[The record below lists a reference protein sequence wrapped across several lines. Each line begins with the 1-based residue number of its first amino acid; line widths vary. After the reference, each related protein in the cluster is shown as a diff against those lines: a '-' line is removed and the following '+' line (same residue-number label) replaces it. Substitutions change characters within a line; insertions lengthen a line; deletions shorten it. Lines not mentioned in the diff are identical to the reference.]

1 MENSSKTDMKEVFGY
16 LENIKKIEPN
26 ANLFSN
32 TLNKINKQ
40 NVIPMF
46 WARAVACLFIAFI
59 SIEFYFF
66 MGKIQSN
73 SKDISIVIY
82 NTNNTLYN
90 E

>member
-40 NVIPMF
+40 NVIPIF
-46 WARAVACLFIAFI
+46 WVRAVACIFFAFI
-59 SIEFYFF
+59 SIEFYFS
-66 MGKIQSN
+66 MGKIESN
-73 SKDISIVIY
+73 SKDVSIVIY
-82 NTNNTLYN
+82 NTKNTLYN